1 MKNEKEAITLNGKE
15 KVSLE
20 RIHTKK
26 IHIYMK
32 KQQQEYDF
40 ADYQQCCLIDANLL
54 VGLISSVT
62 DKSIFLL
69 FVHKLVTRYQ
79 NICYSDTNN
88 KMLVFTQG
96 SLLTIHTVLPEG
108 LAIKSLPRYRGL
120 LI

>member
-20 RIHTKK
+20 RIHKK

-69 FVHKLVTRYQ
+69 SVHKLLTR
-79 NICYSDTNN
+79 
-88 KMLVFTQG
+88 
-96 SLLTIHTVLPEG
+96 
-108 LAIKSLPRYRGL
+108 
-120 LI
+120 